1 MAKCGIDMPRDAK
14 ATQAITREEGEA
26 FAAEYLKGVS
36 GGFAK
41 NNHRETLGHL
51 YADQL
56 SWDWA
61 DGTKGSGSK
70 DDLFDILEKS
80 WGPICRDWI
89 PIAPLVAVD
98 TNNRIIGMVFNHCV
112 NLTGGFADETN
123 LLLTSHAQCLHLDED
138 MKIVKS
144 NISWDNKNPQLVGIL
159 AKLAPKLEAAA
170 QVSEGANVTA
180 QGILSGQ

>member
-1 MAKCGIDMPRDAK
+1 MVNVLKNGWAAFCADGTYSKPIIVVDTEQGRIVIGHECIGNCTGRLPGSNIIKNVLLHALMVNSNQKVYEWRCMWDNNHKPTVEAAAQVMAKCGIDMPKDEK

-70 DDLFDILEKS
+70 DDLFDIL
-80 WGPICRDWI
+80 
-89 PIAPLVAVD
+89 
-98 TNNRIIGMVFNHCV
+98 
-112 NLTGGFADETN
+112 
-123 LLLTSHAQCLHLDED
+123 
-138 MKIVKS
+138 
-144 NISWDNKNPQLVGIL
+144 
-159 AKLAPKLEAAA
+159 
-170 QVSEGANVTA
+170 SEPA
-180 QGILSGQ
+180 IR